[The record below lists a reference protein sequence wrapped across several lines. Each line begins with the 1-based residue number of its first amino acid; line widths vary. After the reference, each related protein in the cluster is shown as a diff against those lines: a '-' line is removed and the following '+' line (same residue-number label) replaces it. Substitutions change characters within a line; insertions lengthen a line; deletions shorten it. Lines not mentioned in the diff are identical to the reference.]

1 MTLYG
6 PPRELWAKPPGTA
19 AAAALAWGLGGWFVY
34 ALSGLFPGPVA
45 LALGGLTGLVVFLRN
60 QWRWRA
66 NRHAPHAWGLFADGL
81 FLIGHDWARLIPF
94 EDITHLKCLRP
105 QGSHKAFAAAGIL
118 AWPLMAV
125 ELKSGEVFAVPA
137 NLHNR
142 EAFQHALSL
151 ATFAL
156 RYPPYAQ
163 TLNRDQ
169 QVSLGGITLT
179 PAGVLKNVSPDH
191 PAVPWRG
198 MHLLTAGQRWIRY
211 RPLQGVANPILCA
224 VEDVDD
230 IDVFF
235 SLALSLCA
243 RERRLS

>member
-1 MTLYG
+1 MALYG
-6 PPRELWAKPPGTA
+6 PPRELWAKPPNTA
-19 AAAALAWGLGGWFVY
+19 VMGALVWGLAGWLVFS
-34 ALSGLFPGPVA
+34 LSGLFSGPVA
-45 LALGGLTGLVVFLRN
+45 LALGGLTGLLVFLRN
-60 QWRWRA
+60 HWRWRG
-66 NRHAPHAWGLFADGL
+66 NTQAPHAWGLFADGL
-81 FLIGHDWARLIPF
+81 FLIGHDWARLVPF

-125 ELKSGEVFAVPA
+125 ELKSGELFAVPA
-137 NLHNR
+137 NLLNR

-163 TLNRDQ
+163 ALNRDQ
-169 QVSLGGITLT
+169 QVSLGGISLS
-179 PAGVLKNVSPDH
+179 AVGVTKNISPEH
-191 PAVPWRG
+191 PPMPWRG